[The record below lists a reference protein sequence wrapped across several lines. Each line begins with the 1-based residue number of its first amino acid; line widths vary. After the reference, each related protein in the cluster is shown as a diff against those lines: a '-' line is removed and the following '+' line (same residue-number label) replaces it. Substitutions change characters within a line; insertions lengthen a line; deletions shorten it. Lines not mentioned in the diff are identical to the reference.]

1 MAVITADI
9 TTLSEVSQD
18 EPIKLTRQEQ
28 RKIWNRN
35 YNQTEHGRE
44 AKIKA
49 RIKFNE
55 NHPDHK
61 NHIYE
66 RYHDKMQQ
74 SARAYYQKNRD
85 VILAK
90 ARDTYHAKKQLTAT

>member
-1 MAVITADI
+1 MADI
-9 TTLSEVSQD
+9 TTLSEVSQE
-18 EPIKLTRQEQ
+18 EPPKLTRQEQ

-55 NHPDHK
+55 NHPEHK
-61 NHIYE
+61 DHIYE
-66 RYHDKMQQ
+66 RYYEKMLQ
-74 SARAYYQKNRD
+74 SSRDYYQKNRD
-85 VILAK
+85 VVLAR
-90 ARDTYHAKKQLTAT
+90 ARAKYHAKKELAAI